1 MHFALIGHPVSHS
14 FSAQYLNTRFQ
25 NEGIDAH
32 YELINLP
39 DIAEFQTLIQSGKY
53 DGFNVTIPHK
63 KSIIP
68 YLDSL
73 SPEAAAIGA
82 VNVIQI
88 IKSNSKISDI
98 AHHSGIS
105 DIAKRSVISDISH
118 HSRISNIAQC
128 SRISDIAKRSGIS
141 DIPHHSG
148 ISDIAQCSGISD
160 IAQRSRIS
168 DIAKRSRISDIA
180 KHSRISDIAQRSGIS
195 GVHLIGHNTDIIGF
209 YETLT
214 PLLKP
219 YHTHAVIL
227 GTGGASQAVQ
237 YVLHQLNIPFRLI
250 THKELDANTIT
261 QLAPIIINTT
271 PLGMHPNTDTTPN
284 IDYSQITPKHLIYDL
299 VYNPTETRFLQL
311 AKQQGATT
319 QNGLA
324 MLHSQ
329 ADAAL
334 KIWLK

>member
-14 FSAQYLNTRFQ
+14 FSAQYLNTRFK

-32 YELINLP
+32 YELINMP
-39 DIAEFQTLIQSGKY
+39 DLTQFTTLIQSGKY
-53 DGFNVTIPHK
+53 NGFNITIPHK

-73 SPEAAAIGA
+73 SPEATAVGA

-88 IKSNSKISDI
+88 KNNK
-98 AHHSGIS
+98 
-105 DIAKRSVISDISH
+105 
-118 HSRISNIAQC
+118 
-128 SRISDIAKRSGIS
+128 
-141 DIPHHSG
+141 
-148 ISDIAQCSGISD
+148 
-160 IAQRSRIS
+160 
-168 DIAKRSRISDIA
+168 
-180 KHSRISDIAQRSGIS
+180 
-195 GVHLIGHNTDIIGF
+195 LIGHNTDIIGF
-209 YETLT
+209 HETLT

-237 YVLHQLNIPFRLI
+237 YVLRQLNIPFRLV
-250 THKELDANTIT
+250 THKQLDASIIT
-261 QLAPIIINTT
+261 DLAPIIINTT
-271 PLGMHPNTDTTPN
+271 PLGMHPNTHTAPN
-284 IDYSQITPKHLIYDL
+284 IDYTQLTNKHLIYDL
-299 VYNPTETRFLQL
+299 VYNPTETQFLQL

-324 MLHSQ
+324 MLHCQ

>member
-1 MHFALIGHPVSHS
+1 MTIDCKLINMHFALIGHPVEHS
-14 FSAQYLNTRFQ
+14 FSAQYLNSRFK

-32 YELINLP
+32 YELIDLP

-88 IKSNSKISDI
+88 IKS
-98 AHHSGIS
+98 HSGIS
-105 DIAKRSVISDISH
+105 DIAKRSRISDIPH
-118 HSRISNIAQC
+118 HSRISDIPHH
-128 SRISDIAKRSGIS
+128 SRIS

-148 ISDIAQCSGISD
+148 ISDIA
-160 IAQRSRIS
+160 
-168 DIAKRSRISDIA
+168 K
-180 KHSRISDIAQRSGIS
+180 RSGIS

-209 YETLT
+209 HETLT

-271 PLGMHPNTDTTPN
+271 PLGMHPNTDTAPN
-284 IDYSQITPKHLIYDL
+284 IDYNQLTDKHLIYDL

-319 QNGLA
+319 QNGLT
-324 MLHSQ
+324 MLHRQ

-334 KIWLK
+334 NIWLK

>member
-1 MHFALIGHPVSHS
+1 MKFALIGHPVEHS
-14 FSAQYLNTRFQ
+14 FSAQYLNSRFKS
-25 NEGIDAH
+25 EGIDAH
-32 YELINLP
+32 YELIDLP
-39 DIAEFQTLIQSGKY
+39 DISEFQTLIKSGKY
-53 DGFNVTIPHK
+53 NGFNVTIPHK
-63 KSIIP
+63 RAIIP

-73 SPEAAAIGA
+73 SPEATAIGA

-88 IKSNSKISDI
+88 TNNK
-98 AHHSGIS
+98 
-105 DIAKRSVISDISH
+105 
-118 HSRISNIAQC
+118 
-128 SRISDIAKRSGIS
+128 
-141 DIPHHSG
+141 
-148 ISDIAQCSGISD
+148 
-160 IAQRSRIS
+160 
-168 DIAKRSRISDIA
+168 
-180 KHSRISDIAQRSGIS
+180 
-195 GVHLIGHNTDIIGF
+195 LIGHNTDIIGF
-209 YETLT
+209 HETLT

-250 THKELDANTIT
+250 THNELDTNTIT

-271 PLGMHPNTDTTPN
+271 PLGMYPNTNTAPN
-284 IDYSQITPKHLIYDL
+284 IDYTQLTDKHLIYDL

-324 MLHSQ
+324 MLHRQ

>member
-1 MHFALIGHPVSHS
+1 MKFALIGHPVSHS

-32 YELINLP
+32 YELIDLP

-88 IKSNSKISDI
+88 IKSHSGISDI
-98 AHHSGIS
+98 SHHSGIS
-105 DIAKRSVISDISH
+105 DIAKRS
-118 HSRISNIAQC
+118 
-128 SRISDIAKRSGIS
+128 
-141 DIPHHSG
+141 
-148 ISDIAQCSGISD
+148 
-160 IAQRSRIS
+160 
-168 DIAKRSRISDIA
+168 
-180 KHSRISDIAQRSGIS
+180 GIS
-195 GVHLIGHNTDIIGF
+195 GFHLIGHNTDIIGF
-209 YETLT
+209 HETLT

-271 PLGMHPNTDTTPN
+271 PLGMHPNTDTAPN
-284 IDYSQITPKHLIYDL
+284 IDYNQLTDKHLIYDL
-299 VYNPTETRFLQL
+299 VYNPTETKFLKL

>member
-1 MHFALIGHPVSHS
+1 MKFALIGHPVEHS
-14 FSAQYLNTRFQ
+14 FSAQYLNSRFK

-32 YELINLP
+32 YELIDLP
-39 DIAEFQTLIQSGKY
+39 HIAEFPTLIQSGKY

-63 KSIIP
+63 RAIIP

-73 SPEAAAIGA
+73 SPEATAIEA

-88 IKSNSKISDI
+88 TNNK
-98 AHHSGIS
+98 
-105 DIAKRSVISDISH
+105 
-118 HSRISNIAQC
+118 
-128 SRISDIAKRSGIS
+128 
-141 DIPHHSG
+141 
-148 ISDIAQCSGISD
+148 
-160 IAQRSRIS
+160 
-168 DIAKRSRISDIA
+168 
-180 KHSRISDIAQRSGIS
+180 
-195 GVHLIGHNTDIIGF
+195 LIGHNTDIIGF
-209 YETLT
+209 HETLT

-250 THKELDANTIT
+250 THNELDTNTIT

-271 PLGMHPNTDTTPN
+271 PLGMHPNTNTKPN
-284 IDYSQITPKHLIYDL
+284 IDYSQITPNHLIYDL
-299 VYNPTETRFLQL
+299 VYNPTETQFLKL

-324 MLHSQ
+324 MLHRQ

>member
-1 MHFALIGHPVSHS
+1 MHFALIGHPVEHS
-14 FSAQYLNTRFQ
+14 FSAQYLNTRFK

-32 YELINLP
+32 YELIDLP

-53 DGFNVTIPHK
+53 NGFNVTIPHK

-73 SPEAAAIGA
+73 SPEAAAVGA

-88 IKSNSKISDI
+88 TNNK
-98 AHHSGIS
+98 
-105 DIAKRSVISDISH
+105 
-118 HSRISNIAQC
+118 
-128 SRISDIAKRSGIS
+128 
-141 DIPHHSG
+141 
-148 ISDIAQCSGISD
+148 
-160 IAQRSRIS
+160 
-168 DIAKRSRISDIA
+168 
-180 KHSRISDIAQRSGIS
+180 
-195 GVHLIGHNTDIIGF
+195 LIGHNTDIIGF
-209 YETLT
+209 HETLT

-237 YVLHQLNIPFRLI
+237 YVLQQLNIPFRLV
-250 THKELDANTIT
+250 THNELDASTIT

-271 PLGMHPNTDTTPN
+271 PLGMHPNTDTRPN
-284 IDYSQITPKHLIYDL
+284 IDYSQITPNHLIYDL
-299 VYNPTETRFLQL
+299 IYNPTETRFLQL

-324 MLHSQ
+324 MLHRQ

-334 KIWLK
+334 NIWLK